1 MSHSLN
7 ERSLTLLESITGQA
21 GDLGIGLHPLAGGGT
36 IWDFGVHAP
45 GSLAAGLL
53 LSRICL
59 ADRATVTL
67 STGDIG
73 GTAWPMLTV
82 QVDAPVE
89 ACLLSQYA
97 GWQISVGKYFAMGS
111 GPMRAVA
118 AREELY
124 KTLAYL
130 ECPTRCIG
138 VLEGRKLPD
147 DAVVAYIAE
156 KTSLPADQITLCIAP
171 TASLAGNMQVVARSV
186 ETALHKLFELKF
198 DVRRIIG
205 AIGSAPLSPVAK
217 DDLTGIGRTNDA
229 ILYGAR
235 VTLWIT
241 GDDASVAEIGPKVP
255 SQSSPMY
262 GKPFLEIFEEAGRD
276 FYQIDPHLFSPAEIV
291 FQNVETG
298 NVQHFGSPAPEILRR
313 SFLGNASR

>member
-1 MSHSLN
+1 MRLSLN
-7 ERSLTLLESITGQA
+7 ERSLHLLESVA
-21 GDLGIGLHPLAGGGT
+21 DWAEDLGIGRHPLLDGGT
-36 IWDFGVHAP
+36 VWDFGVHAP

-53 LSRICL
+53 LARLCM
-59 ADRATVTL
+59 ADFAHVSL

-73 GTAWPMLTV
+73 GTAWPVLTV
-82 QVDAPVE
+82 QVESPVE

-97 GWQISVGKYFAMGS
+97 GWQISVGKFFAMGS

-118 AREELY
+118 AREELFG
-124 KTLAYL
+124 TLEYL

-147 DAVVAYIAE
+147 DAVLAYLAE
-156 KTSLPADQITLCIAP
+156 KTNLPADQITLCIAP
-171 TASLAGNMQVVARSV
+171 TASLAGNTQVVARSV

-198 DVRRIIG
+198 DVRRIVSG
-205 AIGSAPLSPVAK
+205 LGSAPLSPVAK

-229 ILYGAR
+229 ILYGGR
-235 VTLWIT
+235 VTLWVT
-241 GDDASVAEIGPKVP
+241 GDDDSIAEIGPKVP
-255 SQSSPMY
+255 SQASPMY

-291 FQNVETG
+291 FQNIETG
-298 NVQHFGSPAPEILRR
+298 TVQHFGSPAPEILRR
-313 SFLGNASR
+313 SFLGK